1 MLIPDCGTFFPSFL
15 LLILSTMFLPIPPK
29 LINLIR
35 NKELFRVGSNF
46 RVQIHSK
53 TFAFVTFLS
62 CSVRGSFLEE
72 VKNEIKYNSGSSSRQ
87 WDYCWSLWV
96 WTTCNSYEWFPNSF
110 TFYCCMKNIQKDMFC
125 WIFQDLTLIFNW
137 KLIKFW
143 RIVPMFMCRASSRE
157 HGE

>member
-72 VKNEIKYNSGSSSRQ
+72 VKNESTTLAQALGSETIA
-87 WDYCWSLWV
+87 DPFGYGLLATAMNDFPTLSLSTAV
-96 WTTCNSYEWFPNSF
+96 
-110 TFYCCMKNIQKDMFC
+110 
-125 WIFQDLTLIFNW
+125 
-137 KLIKFW
+137 
-143 RIVPMFMCRASSRE
+143 
-157 HGE
+157 